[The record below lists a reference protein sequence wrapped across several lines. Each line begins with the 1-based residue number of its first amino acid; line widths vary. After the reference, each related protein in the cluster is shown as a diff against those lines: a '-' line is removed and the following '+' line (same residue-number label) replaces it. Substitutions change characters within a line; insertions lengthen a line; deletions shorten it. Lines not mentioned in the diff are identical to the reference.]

1 MDAKIDRPY
10 RKNLTSHGLI
20 YMGEEEHG
28 ITIKNLSINGVL
40 ATLNSNREDIDS
52 QYIFDSLLVS
62 TTIDLFLPEMRLAGE
77 VKVVRAEM
85 EDGHIL
91 MALEFKKI
99 AYDIDKNLNKRKVY
113 RKNMSGP
120 GKILLNGEFHN
131 FNTLN
136 VSVEGL
142 MICLSEAISV
152 EEGRIIRFEFNRLEL
167 EGEIKVLWVDSV
179 SDGRTLMGLQ
189 YIHMEKNRC

>member
-20 YMGEEEHG
+20 YMGEEEYG
-28 ITIKNLSINGVL
+28 ITIKNFSINGVL
-40 ATLNSNREDIDS
+40 ATLNSNREDIDVK
-52 QYIFDSLLVS
+52 YIFDSLLVS

-85 EDGHIL
+85 EDGQIL
-91 MALEFKKI
+91 MALEFKNI